1 MYLGQIYIL
10 WFQFAKTHWQDFIFG
25 KISIFII
32 VNLLTMKKQ
41 CLECGEAFS
50 GRMDAKFCSNYCR
63 SSYHNKQKSDGDRE
77 IKKINSILRKNRKI
91 LATLNT
97 SGIKRIHRNK
107 LMVSG
112 FNFNYLTNTFKTA
125 RGKTYKFCYD
135 QGYIDSKSE
144 YLTLVVKKDYVG

>member
-1 MYLGQIYIL
+1 
-10 WFQFAKTHWQDFIFG
+10 
-25 KISIFII
+25 
-32 VNLLTMKKQ
+32 
-41 CLECGEAFS
+41 
-50 GRMDAKFCSNYCR
+50 MDAKFCSNYCR